1 MDSFLEDFLE
11 EVLEDLGDPS
21 TTRKAE
27 AKVYLRR
34 LWPEMTAI
42 YEELLKASAQ
52 HSQFGYTETDIELVK
67 DRDDYPL
74 PGGFRIFEGL
84 EKRVDGNRRNITDR
98 LQTKDIS
105 SSERGVRIISPDQG
119 MRIWPPITES
129 QAGTWTL
136 RYRSRSIKLHWGMAR
151 AVGFFPS
158 GGVNLGRL
166 TLQEDPLPVEQGVK
180 VRRDGYPVGQF
191 VQILSAENKIAVGQ
205 VRQVKHYSA
214 AGDHMTFTTAWS
226 PTPIKPVKYQILPFA
241 PEDYRRVFAVSVAL
255 AMTSSR
261 TDPDKHRLLVRERK
275 KHLRALRN
283 YYRTTTRDRGH
294 VRRSEGMRTGDPF
307 AG

>member
-1 MDSFLEDFLE
+1 MESFLEDFLE

-21 TTRKAE
+21 TTRKAGP
-27 AKVYLRR
+27 KVYLRR
-34 LWPEMTAI
+34 LWPEMTAV
-42 YEELLKASAQ
+42 YEDLLKASAQ

-84 EKRVDGNRRNITDR
+84 EKRVDGNRRHVTDR

-105 SSERGVRIISPDQG
+105 SSESGVRIISPDQG
-119 MRIWPPITES
+119 MRIWPPITAS

-136 RYRSRSIKLHWGMAR
+136 RYRSRPVKLHWGIAHQVSSV
-151 AVGFFPS
+151 AGFLRFQ
-158 GGVNLGRL
+158 R
-166 TLQEDPLPVEQGVK
+166 DPLPIEQGIKVK
-180 VRRDGYPVGQF
+180 RDGYYVGQF
-191 VQILSAENKIAVGQ
+191 FRILSADNAAAVGQ
-205 VRQVKHYSA
+205 IRQIREYSA
-214 AGDHMTFTTAWS
+214 AGDFVRSTKPFIPV
-226 PTPIKPVKYQILPFA
+226 PTGTVKYEIMPFA

-261 TDPDKHRLLVRERK
+261 TDPDKHRLLVRERR

-294 VRRSEGMRTGDPF
+294 TRRSEGMRTGDPF